1 MAEIRPFRGV
11 RYNKCLVKD
20 ISSVICPPYD
30 IITPD
35 MAQELHRRSEYGFIK
50 LEHGQQLPS
59 DTDEDNKYTR
69 SAVTLRNWLEQGVLK
84 PDLLPALYLH
94 QHRFSHNGSRYRR
107 RGIIAVV
114 RLEEWDKMII
124 RPHENTRVKP
134 KSDRLNLLW
143 ALQANTSPVFAMF
156 EDRERQIASLA
167 ADQERAQPIIDIT
180 GSGEEHRIWAVT
192 DPEIISRI
200 AAYLSNRPLYIADGH
215 HRYESA
221 LNYQK
226 ERLSCSP
233 SASGDEDFNFV
244 MMELV
249 DFTDPGLIILSPH
262 RLVRGLSKAT
272 LSELKSKLATLFQI
286 EELPL
291 RAPDISRQIDDL
303 LAGDKTGRVR
313 IVLFGLS
320 PGNLLLLSMS
330 DFTAASKM
338 MPCFHSELYN
348 RLDVSIVDH
357 VILEKILGMT
367 GEQEE
372 TALDFNHDKADAI
385 NRVLNHEYQLAFFL
399 GPVKTDVIRAIADAS
414 DRMPRKSTYFYPK
427 PPSGL
432 VFRRLE

>member
-1 MAEIRPFRGV
+1 MAEIRPFRGL
-11 RYNKCLVKD
+11 RYNKRLVQD

-30 IITPD
+30 IITPE
-35 MAQELHRRSEYGFIK
+35 MAQELHHRSEYGFIK

-69 SAVTLRNWLEQGVLK
+69 SAATLRNWLEEGVLK
-84 PDLLPALYLH
+84 PDVLPALYLH
-94 QHRFSHNGSRYRR
+94 QHCFSHNGSGYRR
-107 RGIIAVV
+107 RGIIAAV
-114 RLEEWDKMII
+114 RLEEWDRMVI

-156 EDRERQIASLA
+156 EDRGRQIASLA
-167 ADQERAQPIIDIT
+167 ADQEQEPPIIEIT

-192 DPEIISRI
+192 DPEIVSRI
-200 AAYLSNRPLYIADGH
+200 AACLSDRPLYIADGH

-221 LNYQK
+221 LNYRK
-226 ERLSCSP
+226 ERLTCSP

-262 RLVRGLSKAT
+262 RLVRGLSKVA
-272 LSELKSKLATLFQI
+272 LGELNSKLAALFQI

-303 LAGDKTGRVR
+303 LAGDTTDRVR

-320 PGNLLLLSMS
+320 PGNLLLLDMS
-330 DFTAASKM
+330 DFAAAGQM

-357 VILEKILGMT
+357 VILEKMIGMT
-367 GEQEE
+367 GEHEE
-372 TALDFNHDKADAI
+372 TALDFNHDKTDVI

-399 GPVKTDVIRAIADAS
+399 GPVKADVIRAIADAG